1 MLKKIIKKNWLLI
14 LIILLAVFLR
24 LYRIGDYMEFL
35 GDQGRDVLIIRD
47 FLKNG
52 NLFFIGPQTSIGNMY
67 LGPYFYYL
75 IAPALLLSNFNP
87 VGPAIFIAL
96 INIATVFLTYW
107 VGTKWFNKSTG
118 LIAAFI
124 FAISPVAIKYSTFIW
139 NPNIMAFFSL
149 LFVYLFFTSFRTK
162 KYKYFI
168 FASLAFVMV
177 MNSHYLGLALLPFI
191 GLYWL
196 FYLIKFIK
204 TKSNQLK
211 PFLVNTIL
219 AVFVFILSLIPQVL
233 FDIKHNGQ
241 NFKAL
246 LTFFTQRE
254 TTVSIKPYKSI
265 PELPNIFNQINTSL
279 LGGKIETYGLIIS
292 IVFAFLLLLTLIKFK
307 TQKSSFWYIFLW
319 FLSGIISLAL
329 YKQHVYDHYFTFLF
343 PVVFLFIAFL
353 ISKYKLLGIP
363 LLIAISVFSITQNP
377 FKQSP
382 NYQLVHSKNNAAAI
396 TQHSQESDG
405 NYNITMLAAYND
417 FRALAP
423 RYFLTNMEQSG
434 RLLDQEKYQEA
445 NTLFVIIDD
454 PTKWPEGINSDIWE
468 INIFDSREI
477 ADEFFS
483 SDGVKIFKLTH
494 NQND

>member
-1 MLKKIIKKNWLLI
+1 
-14 LIILLAVFLR
+14 
-24 LYRIGDYMEFL
+24 
-35 GDQGRDVLIIRD
+35 
-47 FLKNG
+47 
-52 NLFFIGPQTSIGNMY
+52 
-67 LGPYFYYL
+67 
-75 IAPALLLSNFNP
+75 
-87 VGPAIFIAL
+87 
-96 INIATVFLTYW
+96 
-107 VGTKWFNKSTG
+107 
-118 LIAAFI
+118 
-124 FAISPVAIKYSTFIW
+124 
-139 NPNIMAFFSL
+139 
-149 LFVYLFFTSFRTK
+149 
-162 KYKYFI
+162 
-168 FASLAFVMV
+168 MV

-204 TKSNQLK
+204 TKSSQLK

-219 AVFVFILSLIPQVL
+219 AVFVFVLSLIPQVL

-292 IVFAFLLLLTLIKFK
+292 IVFALLLLLTLIKFK

-319 FLSGIISLAL
+319 FLSGIVSLAL

-363 LLIAISVFSITQNP
+363 LLIAISVFSISQNP

-468 INIFDSREI
+468 INIFDSKEI